1 MNPKPSDSG
10 ASPEAAA
17 PTQTLPNPSS
27 LGFIEALYADFQA
40 DAQSVPQEWRDYFA
54 QVEGT
59 NGADGAAS
67 TCSDADSLNG
77 ASNGHAN
84 GSNGQAR
91 AGEGPHFKSYSIFN
105 PPLSASAANGA
116 NSANGANGA
125 ASTQISPR
133 LQAQMDEVSSSRA
146 EAKALQE
153 RVSHMVRAHRV
164 RGHLVAHLDPLDLPR
179 PYAEELDPEY
189 YGFDPAQM
197 NRSFSYEIRHSD
209 IYRPEG
215 TGITRQMT
223 LHQIVDHLRATY
235 CRSIGAQF
243 THIDDLEI
251 REWLQERM
259 ETTQNRLELD
269 RKQQLR
275 ILSRL
280 TDAIIFEEFIRR
292 KFVGAKSFS
301 LEGAESLIPLLDLAI
316 EEASEMGI
324 EEIVVGMAHRGR
336 LNVLANIIG
345 KSPREIFREFEDLDS
360 AQHLYGG
367 DVKYHLGYVNDFET
381 SSGRRVQLSLCFNP
395 SHLEFVNPV
404 AEGRCRAKQD
414 RMGDFERKKGLTIL
428 IHGDAAFAGEGVIQ
442 ETLNMSQ
449 LKGYRTG
456 GTLHIV
462 VNNQIGFT
470 TGPQESRSSTYC
482 TDVAKMLQIPIFHVN
497 GEDPEAVAQVVKLS
511 MEFRR
516 AFGRDVVI
524 DMYCYRKLGHNETD
538 EPAFTQPRLYRAIQA
553 RKPVREAYLDR
564 LLQMNGVTREEAD
577 SIAEQRRQQLEKEL
591 SEARSENYKRP
602 DHMRHISNGTYGGPE
617 KDALEVETSVPEAR
631 LQELLLAQ
639 TVVPEGFTLHKQL
652 NRFVEARRAM
662 AEGREKLNW
671 GAAEALAFATLS
683 TEGVPIRLSG
693 QDSERGTFTHR
704 HSVWHDAETDETYT
718 PLHHLPLKDNQP
730 QARLELVN
738 SPLSE
743 IGPLGLEYGYSLD
756 ALDALVMWEAQ
767 FGDFWNCAQVIF
779 DQFIASAEDK
789 WQHLSGLVM
798 LLPHGMEGMG
808 PEHSSARL
816 ERFLMAAA
824 EDNIQVVNPTTPA
837 QYFHLL
843 RRQVLRKWRKPL
855 VVMSP
860 KSLLRHIECVSG
872 LDELSSGHFK
882 RVIPEGKAIDSSKVT
897 RVLLCTGKIYYELA
911 KKRDELERDDVAIV
925 RVEQLYPFPEKE
937 LRQALE
943 VYPEAV
949 PVAWVQ
955 EEPMNMG
962 AWRFMRITL
971 GQKLFGRHPFWG
983 VCRPASASPAT
994 GSAGAHKKEQELLL
1008 QEAFDTRKKK

>member
-1 MNPKPSDSG
+1 MNPTPSEPQ
-10 ASPEAAA
+10 SPPQA
-17 PTQTLPNPSS
+17 PSESLPHS
-27 LGFIEALYADFQA
+27 LSLSFIEAIFADFQA
-40 DAQSVPQEWRDYFA
+40 DPASVPQEWREYFA
-54 QVEGT
+54 HIEGAPSTSNGHT
-59 NGADGAAS
+59 NGA
-67 TCSDADSLNG
+67 
-77 ASNGHAN
+77 NGHAN
-84 GSNGQAR
+84 GNGHAKGQAR
-91 AGEGPHFKSYSIFN
+91 AGEGPTFKSYSIFN
-105 PPLSASAANGA
+105 PPSGAAQAGA
-116 NSANGANGA
+116 AGP
-125 ASTQISPR
+125 ASTQISPQ
-133 LQAQMDEVSSSRA
+133 LQAQIDDASSSRA
-146 EAKALQE
+146 ETKALQE
-153 RVSHMVRAHRV
+153 RVSNMVRAHRV

-189 YGFDPAQM
+189 YGFAPAQM

-223 LHQIVDHLRATY
+223 LHQIVEHLRETY

-243 THIDDLEI
+243 MHIDDLDI

-259 ETTQNRLELD
+259 ELSQNRLELD
-269 RKQQLR
+269 RKQQIR

-280 TDAIIFEEFIRR
+280 TDAITFEEFIRT

-345 KSPREIFREFEDLDS
+345 KSPREIFREFEDKD
-360 AQHLYGG
+360 ADIHLYGG

-381 SSGRRVQLSLCFNP
+381 SAGRRVHLALCFNP

-404 AEGRCRAKQD
+404 AQGRCRAKQD

-428 IHGDAAFAGEGVIQ
+428 IHGDAAFAGEGVVQ

-538 EPAFTQPRLYRAIQA
+538 EPSFTQPRLYRAIQA
-553 RKPVREAYLDR
+553 RKPVREAYLER
-564 LLQMNGVTREEAD
+564 LLAMGVTREEAD
-577 SIAEQRRQQLEKEL
+577 AITEQRRQQLEKEL
-591 SEARSENYKRP
+591 SAARSEKYQPP
-602 DHMRHISNGTYGGPE
+602 DHTRKAASGTYGGPE
-617 KDALEVETSVPEAR
+617 KNALEVETAVPRER
-631 LQELLLAQ
+631 LQQLLEAQ
-639 TVVPEGFTLHKQL
+639 TVVPEGFTLHRQL
-652 NRFVEARRAM
+652 HRFVESRRKM
-662 AEGREKLNW
+662 ALGELPLNW
-671 GAAEALAFATLS
+671 AAAEALAFASLS
-683 TEGVPIRLSG
+683 VEGVPIRFSG
-693 QDSERGTFTHR
+693 QDTERGTFTQR
-704 HSVWHDAETDETYT
+704 HSVWHDIETDEAYT
-718 PLHHLPLKDNQP
+718 PLHHLPLLEGQQ
-730 QARLELVN
+730 QARLEIIN

-756 ALDALVMWEAQ
+756 ALDALILWEAQ

-779 DQFIASAEDK
+779 DQFLSSAEDK
-789 WQHLSGLVM
+789 WQHLSGLVL

-824 EDNIQVVNPTTPA
+824 EDNIQVTYPTTPA

-855 VVMSP
+855 IMMAP
-860 KSLLRHIECVSG
+860 KSLLRHLECVSPLEDLANG
-872 LDELSSGHFK
+872 RFQ
-882 RVIPEGKAIDSSKVT
+882 RVISETKPLDPAQVS
-897 RVLLCTGKIYYELA
+897 RVLLCTGKIFYELD
-911 KKRDELERDDVAIV
+911 KKRDDLERRDVAIV

-937 LRQALE
+937 LKEALAPYGE
-943 VYPEAV
+943 NV
-949 PVAWVQ
+949 PVVWVQ

-971 GQKLFGRHPFWG
+971 GQKAFGKHAFWG
-983 VCRPASASPAT
+983 VSRPASASPAT
-994 GSAGAHKKEQELLL
+994 GSGGAHKKEQELVL
-1008 QEAFDTRKKK
+1008 QEAFNSTKKRK